1 MDFCEKLNPELREVI
16 NLLRERLYVDDFLGG
31 ADSVKEAEEI
41 YQESREIMR
50 KGGFNL
56 RKWNSNSKEV
66 LQAINASSWEEKFKP
81 AEFTQEDES
90 YAKATTGPTT
100 VNQESKFVKVLGVN
114 WKTESDEFLFDFTEL
129 IKFARSLPVTKR
141 SLLKLSAKI
150 FNPLGLL
157 SPFVIQMKIMFQ
169 EHCTHKVNWDQELHG
184 ETLLKWNSFLTE
196 LESLN
201 NVRIPRYYFQANSKP
216 SSIQIHGFSDA
227 SKQAY
232 AAVVYLRS
240 SYDDGHVKVS
250 LVSSKT
256 RVAPLKQ
263 QSIPRLESYAARFRL
278 QFSIFLL

>member
-1 MDFCEKLNPELREVI
+1 MISMDESSKDLLRFLWFKDPTEVHPDVVQFRFCRLVFGLRPSPSILGSTIRYHLDFCEKLNPELREVI

-31 ADSVKEAEEI
+31 ADSVKRAEEI

-66 LQAINASSWEEKFKP
+66 LQAINASEKPPCEEKFKP

-100 VNQESKFVKVLGVN
+100 DNQESKFVKVLGVN
-114 WKTESDEFLFDFTEL
+114 WNIESDEFLFDFTEL

-150 FNPLGLL
+150 FDPLGLL

-169 EHCTHKVNWDQELHG
+169 ELCTQKVNWDQELHG
-184 ETLLKWNSFLTE
+184 ETLLKWNSFMTE

-201 NVRIPRYYFQANSKP
+201 NVRIPRYYASVNS
-216 SSIQIHGFSDA
+216 SSAHPPPGQ
-227 SKQAY
+227 
-232 AAVVYLRS
+232 
-240 SYDDGHVKVS
+240 
-250 LVSSKT
+250 
-256 RVAPLKQ
+256 
-263 QSIPRLESYAARFRL
+263 
-278 QFSIFLL
+278 